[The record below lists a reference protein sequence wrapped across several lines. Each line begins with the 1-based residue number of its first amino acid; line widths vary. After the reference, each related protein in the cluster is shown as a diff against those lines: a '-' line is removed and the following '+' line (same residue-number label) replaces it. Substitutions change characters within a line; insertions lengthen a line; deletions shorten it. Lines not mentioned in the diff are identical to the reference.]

1 MKANRRIESSGLK
14 RIKHEFLNE
23 FVQIFARDLLG
34 LQILGLGA
42 II

>member
-23 FVQIFARDLLG
+23 FVQIFARDSLG
-34 LQILGLGA
+34 LRILDRGA
-42 II
+42 VI